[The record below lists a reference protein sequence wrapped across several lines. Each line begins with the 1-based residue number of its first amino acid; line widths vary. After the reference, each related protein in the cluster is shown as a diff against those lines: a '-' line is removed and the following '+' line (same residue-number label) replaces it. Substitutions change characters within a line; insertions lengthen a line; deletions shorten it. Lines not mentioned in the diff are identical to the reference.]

1 MAAAGAVAMAA
12 GVAMIALF
20 DPTTEGFFPVCP
32 LFKLTGFAC
41 PGCGLTRGTH
51 ALLHG
56 DLVTAL
62 DFNALTPAFA
72 AAGVFA
78 FASLVMLAFRGRGL
92 KVAGYRPWM
101 LWAALV
107 MMVVFG
113 ALRNVPAYPLNV
125 LYP

>member
-1 MAAAGAVAMAA
+1 
-12 GVAMIALF
+12 
-20 DPTTEGFFPVCP
+20 
-32 LFKLTGFAC
+32 
-41 PGCGLTRGTH
+41 LTRGTH

-78 FASLVMLAFRGRGL
+78 FVSLVMFAFRGRGL

-113 ALRNVPAYPLNV
+113 TLRNVPAYPLNV